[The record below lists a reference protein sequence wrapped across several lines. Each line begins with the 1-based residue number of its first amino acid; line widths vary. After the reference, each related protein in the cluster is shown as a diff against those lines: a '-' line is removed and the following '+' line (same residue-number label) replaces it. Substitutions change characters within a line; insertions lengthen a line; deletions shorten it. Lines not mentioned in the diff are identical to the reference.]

1 MVKKSEESNADVD
14 GDINDPMKIRLLL
27 EVMPVKAVPILQ
39 AHMHEKPWSGS
50 RVRGQGPHVVSR
62 PRGI

>member
-39 AHMHEKPWSGS
+39 A
-50 RVRGQGPHVVSR
+50 
-62 PRGI
+62 